1 VCLFLAVL
9 YGAYVPAT
17 PAKPAATVIVSSA
30 SGLAVANTVETL
42 FQAVAAKQGAHLAVL
57 DIRPLP
63 AGDRSGES
71 LFFFLAGCSVA
82 GFLTIVAT
90 GALAPALRPRYR
102 FPLILAAAVA
112 ISGPAGAIVAPLG
125 TGALYVLIVAMI
137 ARGLQVILGPAAI
150 IAFLAILVMLA
161 ASSMVNRKLRACAS
175 AWERGRAVS
184 SPARARAFM
193 VLFGQ
198 TEGFA

>member
-1 VCLFLAVL
+1 
-9 YGAYVPAT
+9 
-17 PAKPAATVIVSSA
+17 
-30 SGLAVANTVETL
+30 
-42 FQAVAAKQGAHLAVL
+42 VAAKQGAHLAVL

-112 ISGPAGAIVAPLG
+112 IPVLGYLLVSLELEAISGPAGAIVALLG
-125 TGALYVLIVAMI
+125 MGALYVLIVAMI
-137 ARGLQVILGPAAI
+137 AQGLQVILRPAAI